1 MASLKS
7 NFVKIRSTPQYPLD
21 SSMLGKDGVSLTSF
35 VVNLYLDHLA
45 TEVRGALEYFE
56 RRLQLHGVELTLD
69 ENSNEG
75 VQVDPRVKAFSSQA
89 PGQGQVQDPLC
100 PSLPSGSQLVPATP
114 RDPQCSFDSSLTL
127 PEAYSTPTGS
137 SLLPG
142 AQSGVG
148 ALLFLFVALAFE
160 ELFTLYYF

>member
-56 RRLQLHGVELTLD
+56 RRSQLHGVELTLD

-75 VQVDPRVKAFSSQA
+75 VQVDPRVKAFSSQDPV
-89 PGQGQVQDPLC
+89 PG
-100 PSLPSGSQLVPATP
+100 PSGSQLVPATP